1 MTNAE
6 RLTVAEMFQAS
17 SVVDGGHTG
26 LSTNSILNS
35 TFPFCKK
42 NQANQ
47 GPLIGQTL
55 FFYVPPSKSLVNYKG
70 KQYSILE
77 NNSTIWLCLL
87 FFNFLISG
95 RQGGT
100 SNNDNRCF
108 FSLPSQKKKKK
119 KKEEEWLHGCCWS
132 ICHHTQLKTS
142 TWVQETNLGKEDL
155 PERQRELI
163 RFFSKL

>member
-26 LSTNSILNS
+26 LSTNSIL
-35 TFPFCKK
+35 K
-42 NQANQ
+42 

-77 NNSTIWLCLL
+77 NNSTI
-87 FFNFLISG
+87 
-95 RQGGT
+95 
-100 SNNDNRCF
+100 
-108 FSLPSQKKKKK
+108 
-119 KKEEEWLHGCCWS
+119 
-132 ICHHTQLKTS
+132 
-142 TWVQETNLGKEDL
+142 
-155 PERQRELI
+155 
-163 RFFSKL
+163 